1 VKVLLA
7 ADLQIEAGQAFGHGE
22 YGEGSRFCDQQQMLS
37 LIAGIAEQEGVELTI
52 LAGDTFDRPKPSP
65 WAILALKHF
74 LDRQDGRTIII
85 AGNHDVKSLALPSV
99 IECFKG
105 ESVDVFDSPGV
116 VAAEPLRISVL
127 PWCPV
132 GTWTVRDDFP
142 HDRDEQNAYIGSI
155 LGNTAAGLGAH
166 TSPDGWRHILIG
178 HWSIAGAATSAGL
191 SAEVFREPLI
201 PLESLVNAGFDMVAF
216 GHIHAIQV
224 LNETP
229 PVMYLGSPW
238 ANTFGEAGH
247 PHGVWIYDTEKP
259 EMRFVP
265 VEDRPILTVNG
276 DVESL
281 QDVIAN
287 RDLEGA
293 VIRVRYTVD
302 ESDLHEEDP
311 EAVRKELI
319 AAGCSK
325 VFLQPQVIKASR
337 ARVEEPVLVDGLDP
351 SGALDLFLRTDGTD
365 PDRSDRARELHSEM
379 TAKL

>member
-22 YGEGSRFCDQQQMLS
+22 YGEGSRFYDQEQMLTQ
-37 LIAGIAEQEGVELTI
+37 IADIAEEEGVELTI

-65 WAILALKHF
+65 WAIMAMQDF
-74 LDRQDGRTIII
+74 LQSVPRAVII
-85 AGNHDVKSLALPSV
+85 AGNHDVKSLSLPSV
-99 IECFKG
+99 IGCFRDQFVH
-105 ESVDVFDSPGV
+105 EAPGV
-116 VAAEPLRISVL
+116 VAIEPLRISML

-132 GTWTVRDDFP
+132 GTWTVREDFP

-155 LGNTAAGLGAH
+155 LGNTAAGLGAN
-166 TSPDGWRHILIG
+166 TAPDGWRHILIG

-201 PLESLVNAGFDMVAF
+201 PLESLTQAGFDMVAF

-265 VEDRPILTVNG
+265 VTDRGIYTIDWDDPVSTDLPIAG
-276 DVESL
+276 
-281 QDVIAN
+281 QDL
-287 RDLEGA
+287 REA
-293 VIRVRYTVD
+293 VVRLRYTVT
-302 ESDLHEEDP
+302 EEDARRLDQGIIRSALL
-311 EAVRKELI
+311 ESGAH
-319 AAGCSK
+319 K
-325 VFLQPQVIKASR
+325 VFIQPTVLKASR

-365 PDRSDRARELHSEM
+365 PDRSDRAREIHSELM
-379 TAKL
+379 QKIA